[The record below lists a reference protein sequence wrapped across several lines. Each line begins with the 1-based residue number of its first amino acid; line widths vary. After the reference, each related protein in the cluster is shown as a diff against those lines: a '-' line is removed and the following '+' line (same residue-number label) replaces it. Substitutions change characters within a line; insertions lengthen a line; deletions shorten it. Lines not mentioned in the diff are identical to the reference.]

1 MKLHLGCGKRNFPGW
16 EHIDAGNFEHVTSHD
31 VTKLPYPDNSVD
43 IIYASHLIA
52 YFDRTEIKNVLRE
65 WKRVLKPGGVLRV
78 ATPDFKAMAKLYVKN
93 KSCTLDSFLGPLY
106 GKWGEVTID
115 TGSRCGQD
123 SIQVKPPIYH
133 KTVYD
138 LYSIMEVLI
147 IAGFKTPH
155 KYNRWRTEHAR
166 YDDHSAAHI
175 DGQLISLNVECYA

>member
-52 YFDRTEIKNVLRE
+52 YFDRTEVKSVLRE
-65 WKRVLKPGGVLRV
+65 WKRVLKPGGLLRV
-78 ATPDFKAMAKLYVKN
+78 ATPDFKAMSKLYVKN

-106 GKWGEVTID
+106 GKLEG
-115 TGSRCGQD
+115 G
-123 SIQVKPPIYH
+123 IYH

-138 LYSIMEVLI
+138 LYSLMEVLI